1 MNADSQTGSPE
12 KEHRHPTTRDEL
24 YSAAVDL
31 VCRARREILICSPTL
46 DPALYNRA
54 ALTEALGHFIA
65 RRASNRIRIV
75 VEDSEHMLLAD
86 VRLVEL
92 TRRFSDLIL
101 IRRLGEQHHGLAEM
115 FLVADDDNCLHQQD
129 ITTIDATVDFHAPR
143 LATALARRFEAIWTA
158 SEPVPG
164 LHTFRL

>member
-1 MNADSQTGSPE
+1 MNTDSQTDTPE

-31 VCRARREILICSPTL
+31 VTRARREILICCPML
-46 DPALYNRA
+46 DPALYNRV

-65 RRASNRIRIV
+65 RRASNRVRVV
-75 VEDSEHMLLAD
+75 VEDTEHMLLAD

-92 TRRFSDLIL
+92 TRRFSDMIQ
-101 IRRLGEQHHGLAEM
+101 IHRLGELHRGLAEM
-115 FLVADDDNCLHQQD
+115 FLVADGEHCLHQHD
-129 ITTIDATVDFHAPR
+129 VVSLDATLDFRTPQ
-143 LATALARRFEAIWTA
+143 LAIPLAHRFEAIWAA
-158 SEPVPG
+158 SEPAPG

>member
-1 MNADSQTGSPE
+1 MNADSQNDTPE

-31 VCRARREILICSPTL
+31 VSRARREILICCPML

-65 RRASNRIRIV
+65 RRASNRIRIAI
-75 VEDSEHMLLAD
+75 EDSEHMLLAD

-92 TRRFSDLIL
+92 ARRFSDMIL

-115 FLVADDDNCLHQQD
+115 FLVVDSENCLHQQD
-129 ITTIDATVDFHAPR
+129 IATIDATLDFHAPR
-143 LATALARRFEAIWTA
+143 LATPLARRFDAIWAA